1 MCKVIPLR
9 CIIYFYYSYCN
20 VGLHEGEIMKKFFSK
35 VRARQFWTQVYASH
49 RCKMSRGAQ
58 NIARMINFAN
68 KDNWRRKQ
76 K

>member
-1 MCKVIPLR
+1 
-9 CIIYFYYSYCN
+9 
-20 VGLHEGEIMKKFFSK
+20 MKKFFSK